1 MYSMNVLYNTRSK
14 GKLVVLIPP
23 MNASEVSELEAR
35 PFLIRI
41 RIELFYRYLYITT
54 VFSTTKLEII
64 LGKCLLTTG

>member
-1 MYSMNVLYNTRSK
+1 MFSMILDRSK

-35 PFLIRI
+35 PFNPSRI
-41 RIELFYRYLYITT
+41 SIELFSRYLYITT

-64 LGKCLLTTG
+64 LGKCLLTT